1 MSNNIPYSTCDNHMN
16 CLFHNEPPIL
26 LRMKKQREYIFYC
39 IVIIEKGTNSPTHI
53 NLSVIP
59 TGWVLVSY
67 THKAITEEFFKSAN
81 QSNSCIM
88 QNLENSL
95 TKQPIVS
102 LLKQR
107 FLKDSIP

>member
-1 MSNNIPYSTCDNHMN
+1 M
-16 CLFHNEPPIL
+16 
-26 LRMKKQREYIFYC
+26 QRISFDYF
-39 IVIIEKGTNSPTHI
+39 N
-53 NLSVIP
+53 
-59 TGWVLVSY
+59 VS
-67 THKAITEEFFKSAN
+67 AITEEFFKSAN

-107 FLKDSIP
+107 LLKESIPRKHMLAASITERFA

>member
-1 MSNNIPYSTCDNHMN
+1 MRFTDCCSRCRVAHMTKHIIYV
-16 CLFHNEPPIL
+16 L
-26 LRMKKQREYIFYC
+26 QREYIFYC

>member
-1 MSNNIPYSTCDNHMN
+1 M
-16 CLFHNEPPIL
+16 
-26 LRMKKQREYIFYC
+26 QRISFDYF
-39 IVIIEKGTNSPTHI
+39 N
-53 NLSVIP
+53 
-59 TGWVLVSY
+59 VS
-67 THKAITEEFFKSAN
+67 AITEEFFKSAN